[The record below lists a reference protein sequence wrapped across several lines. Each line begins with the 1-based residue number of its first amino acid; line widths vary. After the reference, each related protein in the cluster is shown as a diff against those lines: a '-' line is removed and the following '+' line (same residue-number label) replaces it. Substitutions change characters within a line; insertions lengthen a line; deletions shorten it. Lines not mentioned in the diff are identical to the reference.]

1 MKMSNL
7 RGAYVDLAAIR
18 HNVKVLQNLAKNSEV
33 MAVVKADAYG
43 HGLIPVARAAR
54 QGGATWLGTALL
66 EEAISLRNSGDSGR
80 ILTWL
85 GSPNDKWQEC
95 IDLGIDISVSSIEI
109 ASGVIKAA
117 KKIGKKAKIHIKVDT
132 GLGRNGVMPN
142 DLADLT
148 SLLEE
153 ATANGLV
160 EVVAVWTH
168 FALADAPSSPTIAK
182 QLEVLDASFKFVE
195 SRGFK
200 NLMKHA
206 ANSAATLTSPHT
218 HFDLVRPG
226 IAVYG
231 ITPGGEVGKAS
242 EFGLRPAMTLKAQAA
257 LVKDVPAG
265 HGISYGAEYV
275 TKQNTKIALIPLG
288 YADGIPRIAGNK
300 GPVLA
305 NGKKFSVAGRVCMD
319 QFVIDIGDLD
329 FSTGDEVILFGD
341 PAQNEPDVE
350 EWAKAS
356 QSIGYEIV
364 TRLGSRVP
372 RIYLN
377 EI

>member
-1 MKMSNL
+1 MSNL
-7 RGAYVDLAAIR
+7 RGAYVDLAEIR
-18 HNVKVLQNLAKNSEV
+18 DNVKVLQNLAKNSEV

-43 HGLIPVARAAR
+43 HGLVPVAKAAR

>member
-1 MKMSNL
+1 MSNL

-95 IDLGIDISVSSIEI
+95 IDLGIDVSVTSIEI

-132 GLGRNGVMPN
+132 GLGRNGVMPG

-242 EFGLRPAMTLKAQAA
+242 EFGLRPAMTLKAQVA

>member
-1 MKMSNL
+1 MSNL

-18 HNVKVLQNLAKNSEV
+18 DNVKVLQNLAKNSEV

-132 GLGRNGVMPN
+132 GLGRNGVMSG

-242 EFGLRPAMTLKAQAA
+242 EYGLRPAMTLKAQAA

>member
-1 MKMSNL
+1 MSNL

-18 HNVKVLQNLAKNSEV
+18 DNVKVLQNLAKNSEV

-43 HGLIPVARAAR
+43 HGLIPVAKAAR

-109 ASGVIKAA
+109 ASEVIKAA

-132 GLGRNGVMPN
+132 GLGRNGVMPD

-242 EFGLRPAMTLKAQAA
+242 EYGLRPAMTLKAQAA

>member
-1 MKMSNL
+1 MSNL

-18 HNVKVLQNLAKNSEV
+18 DNVKVLQNLAKNSEV

-43 HGLIPVARAAR
+43 HGLIPVAKAAR

-132 GLGRNGVMPN
+132 GLGRNGVMPG

-350 EWAKAS
+350 EWATAS

>member
-1 MKMSNL
+1 MSNL

-18 HNVKVLQNLAKNSEV
+18 DNVKVLQNLAKNSEV

-43 HGLIPVARAAR
+43 HGLIPVAKAAR

-85 GSPNDKWQEC
+85 GSPDDKWQEC

-109 ASGVIKAA
+109 ASEVIKAA

-231 ITPGGEVGKAS
+231 ITPGGEVGKPS

>member
-1 MKMSNL
+1 MSNL

-43 HGLIPVARAAR
+43 HGLIPVAKAAR

-95 IDLGIDISVSSIEI
+95 IDLGIDVSVTSIEI
-109 ASGVIKAA
+109 ASEVIKAA

>member
-1 MKMSNL
+1 MTNL
-7 RGAYVDLAAIR
+7 RSAYVDLAAIR
-18 HNVKVLQNLAKNSEV
+18 ENVSTLQNFAKNSEV
-33 MAVVKADAYG
+33 MAVVKANAYG
-43 HGLIPVARAAR
+43 HGLIPVSKAAR

-66 EEAISLRNSGDSGR
+66 EEAIELRNSGDKGR

-85 GSPNDKWQEC
+85 GSPSDKWQEC
-95 IDLGIDISVSSIEI
+95 IELEIDVSVCSIEI
-109 ASGVIKAA
+109 ASQIINASKKSNKQA
-117 KKIGKKAKIHIKVDT
+117 KVHIKVDT

-142 DLADLT
+142 DLEDLVN
-148 SLLEE
+148 LLEE
-153 ATANGLV
+153 AKSSGLI

-168 FALADAPSSPTIAK
+168 FSLADAPSSPTIKK
-182 QLEVLDASFKFVE
+182 QLEVLDESFKYVE

-206 ANSAATLTSPHT
+206 ANSAATLTSPHA
-218 HFDLVRPG
+218 HFDIVRPG

-231 ITPGGEVGKAS
+231 ITPGGELGKANQY
-242 EFGLRPAMTLKAQAA
+242 GLKPAMSLKAQVV

-275 TKQNTKIALIPLG
+275 TKTNTKIALIPLG

-300 GPVLA
+300 GPVVVS
-305 NGKKFSVAGRVCMD
+305 GKKFKVAGRVCMD
-319 QFVIDIGDLD
+319 QFVIDIGDLNI
-329 FSTGDEVILFGD
+329 SAGEEVVLFGD
-341 PAQNEPDVE
+341 PSKNEPDVE

-364 TRLGSRVP
+364 TRLGPRVP
-372 RIYLN
+372 KVYLN

>member
-1 MKMSNL
+1 MSNL

-132 GLGRNGVMPN
+132 GLGRNGVMPG

-242 EFGLRPAMTLKAQAA
+242 EYGLRPAMTLKAQAA

>member
-1 MKMSNL
+1 MSNL
-7 RGAYVDLAAIR
+7 RGAYVDLEAIR
-18 HNVKVLQNLAKNSEV
+18 DNVKVLQNLAKNSEV

-43 HGLIPVARAAR
+43 HGLIPVAKAAR

-242 EFGLRPAMTLKAQAA
+242 EYGLRPAMTLKAQAA